1 MYLHDIIFN
10 WHWPVLKAG
19 FQKSHPHPPRGRSVV
34 RCSFNWQGKTLLSST
49 VELQELR
56 SRATD
61 NKPEIF
67 FFFYITRLRG
77 LMFAWSRCG
86 LWVTAYSTLTV
97 TILYAKRQRSF
108 LVNPRGL
115 SSNLST
121 WFTKSFSTS
130 SGRSPVRTNVYVL
143 QHSCL
148 SQQFASLGLLSSYC
162 EVRASQL
169 GPISP
174 VRYASNTLSIISS
187 SHFPYLPRFDILIST
202 QIENHQKDI

>member
-1 MYLHDIIFN
+1 MTLSLTDTDLCLKRVFKNPTLIHHVDARLFAAALTDKEKPCCRPQSSCKSCVQGQQIIS
-10 WHWPVLKAG
+10 LK
-19 FQKSHPHPPRGRSVV
+19 F
-34 RCSFNWQGKTLLSST
+34 
-49 VELQELR
+49 
-56 SRATD
+56 
-61 NKPEIF
+61 F